1 MRGSTRLIGDT
12 DLPAPVEDRWFEDYL
27 PGAVYEFGHVSVS
40 EDEILTFAREYDPQV
55 IHTDPVWAA
64 TGPFGGLIAS
74 GMQTMAVTM
83 RLYVEHYISRVASL
97 ASPGLDEVRFR
108 LPLRHDVQLRIRTTV
123 ETARLSR
130 SKPDRGLVHTGV
142 EILNQQDEVVLSFTA
157 MNFIACR
164 PVA

>member
-1 MRGSTRLIGDT
+1 MTGLLSDI
-12 DLPAPVEDRWFEDYL
+12 DLPAPVEDRWFEDYV
-27 PGAVYEFGHVSVS
+27 PGSVYEFGDVCLD
-40 EDEILTFAREYDPQV
+40 EDEIVTFAREYDPQP
-55 IHTDPVWAA
+55 IHTDPAWAA

-83 RLYVEHYISRVASL
+83 RLYVDHYISRVASL

-108 LPLRHDVQLRIRTTV
+108 LPLRPRDELRIRTTV
-123 ETARLSR
+123 VTARLSR

-142 EILNQQDEVVLSFTA
+142 EILNQGDEVVLSFTA
-157 MNFIACR
+157 MNFLACR